1 MARLRLLI
9 VSARNIRSFLCG
21 DGLDDR
27 RSSNPSPHKKLLQ
40 SAEGAK
46 EDTMNPQNL
55 SSQLHTITPGFAKRG
70 EIVALD
76 DVAVVLSSRDNVA
89 IARVPLNRGVVLQLP
104 DRYRGGAR
112 QIEVSQRVQ
121 SGHKVA
127 LHDIAQGQP
136 VLRYGS
142 IIGFA
147 TQDITAGSHVHVH
160 NLAVGDLERQYEYSV
175 DYQPLE
181 ILPVEQR
188 RTFMGYRRPDGK
200 VGTRNYIAIIS
211 SVNCSAS
218 TVRFIE
224 RHFSPEVLRDY
235 PNIDGVIGMTH
246 KNGCAM
252 RQGGE
257 AIAQLQRVLAGM
269 ALHPNVGAYLLVGL
283 GCESNQ
289 IQEMIENTGLTGDS
303 QTSWKKPLFITIQE
317 GHGIASTVEEAVR
330 TISELLPVVNDVQR
344 EPVPIS
350 GLMVALQCG
359 GSDGWSG
366 VTANPALGYC
376 VDELVRQGG
385 SAILSETPE
394 IYGAEHALLRRARSR
409 EVGEQFVDRLHWWE
423 HYAAINDMVL
433 DNNPSPGNKLGG
445 LTTIYEKSL
454 GAVAK
459 GGSTP
464 LNAVY
469 KYAEPVAERG
479 LVIMDTPG
487 YDPVSVTGQVA
498 GGANVVVFTTG
509 RGSAFGFK
517 PAPSIKVASN
527 STLYKNMP
535 ADMDINAGEVLDG
548 VSTQGVGM
556 RILDEV
562 IAVASGKQSKSEA
575 QGVGEE
581 EFAPWILGAVL

>member
-1 MARLRLLI
+1 M
-9 VSARNIRSFLCG
+9 
-21 DGLDDR
+21 D
-27 RSSNPSPHKKLLQ
+27 K
-40 SAEGAK
+40 
-46 EDTMNPQNL
+46 QNL
-55 SSQLHTITPGFAKRG
+55 SSQLHTITPAFVKRG
-70 EIVALD
+70 EVVALD

-89 IARVPLNRGVVLQLP
+89 IARVPLNRGVVLQLS
-104 DRYRGGAR
+104 DRHRGGAR
-112 QIEVSQRVQ
+112 QIEVLQRVQ

-127 LHDIAQGQP
+127 LYDIVQGQS

-147 TQDITAGSHVHVH
+147 TQDIAAGSHVHVH
-160 NLAVGDLERQYEYSV
+160 NLAVSDLEREYEYSV
-175 DYQPLE
+175 DYQPVE
-181 ILPVEQR
+181 VLPVEQR

-224 RHFSPEVLRDY
+224 RHFSPEILHDY

-246 KNGCAM
+246 KSGCAM

-289 IQEMIENTGLTGDS
+289 IREMIENTGLNAGPHA
-303 QTSWKKPLFITIQE
+303 SWKKPLFMTIQE
-317 GHGIASTVEEAVR
+317 GHGIASTVERAVR
-330 TISELLPVVNDVQR
+330 TIGELLPVVNDVQR

-350 GLMVALQCG
+350 ELMVALQCG

-385 SAILSETPE
+385 TAILSETPE
-394 IYGAEHALLRRARSR
+394 IYGAEHVLLRRARSR
-409 EVGEQFVDRLHWWE
+409 EVGEQFVERLRWWE
-423 HYAAINDMVL
+423 HYAAVNDMML

-469 KYAEPVAERG
+469 KYAEPVTERG
-479 LVIMDTPG
+479 LVVMDTPG

-548 VSTQGVGM
+548 VSAQAVGM

-562 IAVASGKQSKSEA
+562 IAVASGRQSKSEA

>member
-1 MARLRLLI
+1 MDKQ
-9 VSARNIRSFLCG
+9 NI
-21 DGLDDR
+21 
-27 RSSNPSPHKKLLQ
+27 
-40 SAEGAK
+40 A
-46 EDTMNPQNL
+46 
-55 SSQLHTITPGFAKRG
+55 SQLHSITPGFARRG

-76 DVAVVLSSRDNVA
+76 DVAVVLSPRDDVA
-89 IARVPLNRGVVLQLP
+89 IARVPLNRGVVLRFS
-104 DRYRGGAR
+104 DKYRDGTQ
-112 QIEVSQRVQ
+112 QIEILQRVQ

-147 TQDITAGSHVHVH
+147 TQDIPAGSHVHVH
-160 NLAVGDLERQYEYSV
+160 NLAVGGLEREYEYGV
-175 DYQPLE
+175 DYHPVE
-181 ILPVEQR
+181 ILPIEQR
-188 RTFMGYRRPDGK
+188 RTFMGYRRPGGK

-224 RHFSPEVLRDY
+224 RHFSPEILRDY
-235 PNIDGVIGMTH
+235 PNVDGVIGMTH
-246 KNGCAM
+246 KSGCAM
-252 RQGGE
+252 RHGGS

-269 ALHPNVGAYLLVGL
+269 ASHPNVGAYVFVGL

-289 IQEMIENTGLTGDS
+289 IQEMIKSTNLADGS
-303 QTSWKKPLFITIQE
+303 HAFWKKPLFTTIQ
-317 GHGIASTVEEAVR
+317 GSHGIASTIEGAVR
-330 TISELLPVVNDVQR
+330 TISELLPVVNDVKR

-350 GLMVALQCG
+350 ELMLALQCG

-385 SAILSETPE
+385 TAILSETPE
-394 IYGAEHALLRRARSR
+394 IYGAEHALLRRARSS
-409 EVGEQFVDRLHWWE
+409 EVGEQFVERLRWWE
-423 HYAAINDMVL
+423 HYAAVNDMEL

-464 LNAVY
+464 LNAIY
-469 KYAEPVAERG
+469 KYAEPVTERG

-498 GGANVVVFTTG
+498 GGANVIVFTTG

-535 ADMDINAGEVLDG
+535 AEMDINAGEVLEG
-548 VSTQGVGM
+548 VGTQEVGM